1 MSEFLG
7 SIWWLLVA
15 LGLLITFHEF
25 GHYWVARRMGVRVL
39 KFSIGFGKK
48 LWSRK
53 GRDGTEYVIAAI
65 PLGGYV
71 KMLDEREGE
80 VEDCD
85 LDQAFNR
92 KSVWARIAIVIAG
105 PAFNLIFTLLA
116 FWMMFLVGIPDSR
129 PVIGEVSGIA
139 ASAGIEAG
147 DRIVSLDGRNT
158 DTWSHAILGLIT
170 PALDRDKITLGLE
183 RSNGEQRQL
192 ELDLGQLGSDFQE
205 EKALE
210 GIGITPWRARLPA
223 VVGEVSA
230 DSPAYR
236 AGFKVDDRIINIG
249 GEKVP
254 DWAWVG
260 TLVQQKGSKG
270 QPLKVTVE
278 RAGGELELSVNP
290 AESSSGTF
298 SKRLILGITNKPPD
312 AELQAQVSRAYF
324 LNKYDL
330 FNGLTAAG
338 SEMWR
343 LTGSTLGLLGRMLTG
358 SASVKNLS
366 GPISIAQFANSSANA
381 GVSSFLFF
389 LGAISLSLGILN
401 LLPIPVL
408 DGGHLLYY
416 LIELVKG
423 SPVSEQIQAKGQYI
437 GLMALFGLMGV
448 AFFNDILRLVG

>member
-39 KFSIGFGKK
+39 KFSIGFGRK
-48 LWSRK
+48 LWSRTA
-53 GRDGTEYVIAAI
+53 RDGTEYVVAAI

-80 VEDCD
+80 VRESD
-85 LDQAFNR
+85 LGQAFNR

-116 FWMMFLVGIPDSR
+116 FWLMFLVGIPDSR
-129 PVIGEVSGIA
+129 PIIGQVSGIA
-139 ASAGIEAG
+139 ASAGIETG
-147 DRIVSLDGRNT
+147 DRIVSLDGQHT
-158 DTWSHAILGLIT
+158 DTWSHAVLGLIA
-170 PALDRDKITLGLE
+170 PALDREKVTVELE
-183 RSNGEQRQL
+183 QADGESRQVI
-192 ELDLGQLGSDFQE
+192 LDLGQLGSDFQE
-205 EKALE
+205 EKTLE
-210 GIGITPWRARLPA
+210 GIGITPWRAKLPA
-223 VVGEVSA
+223 IVGEVSQ
-230 DSPAYR
+230 DSPASR
-236 AGFKVDDRIINIG
+236 AGFKVGDRIISIG
-249 GEKVP
+249 GEQVS

-260 TLVQQKGSKG
+260 ALVQKYGSDDE
-270 QPLKVTVE
+270 PLKVTVE
-278 RAGGELELSVNP
+278 RAGGPLELIVTP
-290 AESSSGTF
+290 TESSSGAF
-298 SKRLILGITNKPPD
+298 SKRLILGITNKPAD

-324 LNKYDL
+324 LHQYGL
-330 FNGLTAAG
+330 INGLSAAA

-343 LTGSTLGLLGRMLTG
+343 LTGTTLGLLGRMLTG

-437 GLMALFGLMGV
+437 GLLALFCLMGI

>member
-39 KFSIGFGKK
+39 RFSIGFGKK
-48 LWSRK
+48 LWSRQ

-80 VEDCD
+80 VAASE
-85 LDQAFNR
+85 LGQAFNR
-92 KSVWARIAIVIAG
+92 KSVWARIAIVAAG
-105 PAFNLIFTLLA
+105 PVFNLIFTLLA
-116 FWMMFLVGIPDSR
+116 FWLMFLVGIPESR
-129 PVIGEVSGIA
+129 PVVGEVSGIA
-139 ASAGIEAG
+139 ASAGIEPG
-147 DRIVSLDGRNT
+147 DRIVALNGAT
-158 DTWSHAILGLIT
+158 TETWSHAIMGLIT
-170 PALDRDKITLGLE
+170 PALDRDKVTLELE
-183 RSNGEQRQL
+183 SADGEQRRV
-192 ELDLGQLGSDFQE
+192 ELDLGQLSGDFEE
-205 EKALE
+205 EKTLE
-210 GIGITPWRARLPA
+210 GIGISPWRAKLPA
-223 VVGEVSA
+223 IVGEVSA
-230 DSPAYR
+230 DSPASR
-236 AGFKVDDRIINIG
+236 AGFKVADRIISIA
-249 GEKVP
+249 GEAVT

-260 TLVQQKGSKG
+260 ALVQKHGSAG
-270 QPLKVTVE
+270 APLKVTVE
-278 RAGGELELSVNP
+278 RAGGELELSVIP
-290 AESSSGTF
+290 EERSAGAF
-298 SKRLILGITNKPPD
+298 SKRLILGITNQPAD
-312 AELQAQVSRAYF
+312 AELQAQISRTYF
-324 LNKYDL
+324 VHQYGL
-330 FNGLTAAG
+330 FSGLHAAA

-343 LTGSTLGLLGRMLTG
+343 LTGSTLGILGRMLTG

-437 GLMALFGLMGV
+437 GLMALIGLMGI